1 VIRRL
6 ALAAAGGVV
15 GGLACAVTFLVFG
28 IAAAEAEDAG
38 KTDERQLGDDL
49 GNPADVIAARRNV
62 TRGGWDR

>member
-1 VIRRL
+1 M
-6 ALAAAGGVV
+6 AAAGGVV
-15 GGLACAVTFLVFG
+15 GGLACALTFFVFG
-28 IAAAEAEDAG
+28 IAAGNAENAG